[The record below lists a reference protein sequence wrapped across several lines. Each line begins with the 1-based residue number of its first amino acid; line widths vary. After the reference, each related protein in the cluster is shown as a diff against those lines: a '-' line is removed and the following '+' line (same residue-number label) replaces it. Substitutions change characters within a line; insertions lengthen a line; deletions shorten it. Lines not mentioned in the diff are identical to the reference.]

1 MMVVVVQGRWRLE
14 WELRWGWECVL
25 RTVRGLGFKGEEV
38 GWADVLG
45 GELGVVVEVGMT
57 R

>member
-1 MMVVVVQGRWRLE
+1 MVVRGRWRLE
-14 WELRWGWECVL
+14 LELRWGWERML
-25 RTVRGLGFKGEEV
+25 RTVRGLGFKGEEEV

-45 GELGVVVEVGMT
+45 GELRVVVDGGMT